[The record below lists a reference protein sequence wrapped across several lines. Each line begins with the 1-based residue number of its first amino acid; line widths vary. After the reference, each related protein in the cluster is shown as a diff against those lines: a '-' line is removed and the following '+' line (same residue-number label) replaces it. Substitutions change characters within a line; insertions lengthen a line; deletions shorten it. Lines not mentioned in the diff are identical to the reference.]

1 MPDVRDVFVLG
12 LAMHPATRRE
22 TSLRLEEMVFETSSR
37 ALADAGTT
45 RRQLDNV
52 VLAASDELDG
62 RPISSMLM
70 TGPAGGYLTD
80 EIKVT
85 DNGATALC
93 LGTARIRAGEF
104 DLGLVASWCKSSKTS
119 VADVMRYRSDPF
131 YLRPLGL
138 GERAFDGLFAQA
150 VAMRYGIA
158 EAEVNRRVA
167 RASERAARNE
177 RGLRANPLDEAA
189 IAASAFDAT
198 PLRSGQI
205 APPSDGAVSII
216 LASGSFLRSNPQC
229 RPIARITGVGWSSDS
244 YQLGASRLGD
254 LASARKAWGTAL
266 TMAGLSS
273 AKDIDLVEIDS
284 PTGWHEAAFARAFGI
299 EDDDRISPSGG
310 TFAQNPFFCAG
321 LINAA
326 EAIMQVSGRA
336 GAVQRPVAK
345 RAAAHGCHG
354 FAQQGNVVV
363 VIEGVEGVR

>member
-1 MPDVRDVFVLG
+1 MPDLSDVFVLG

-22 TSLRLEEMVFETSSR
+22 TGLRLEEMVFETSAR

-80 EIKVT
+80 EVKVT
-85 DNGATALC
+85 DSGATALC
-93 LGTARIRAGEF
+93 LGFARIRSGEF

-138 GERAFDGLFAQA
+138 DEQAFDGLFAQA
-150 VAMRYGIA
+150 MAERYGIT
-158 EAEVNRRVA
+158 EQEVNRRVA

-177 RGLRANPLDEAA
+177 RGLRADPLDEARV
-189 IAASAFDAT
+189 AASGFNAA
-198 PLRSGQI
+198 PLRSGQV
-205 APPSDGAVSII
+205 APLTDGAVSII
-216 LASGSFLRSNPQC
+216 LASETFLRTNPQC
-229 RPIARITGVGWSSDS
+229 RPIAKITGVGWSSDS

-254 LASARKAWGTAL
+254 LASARQAWASATA
-266 TMAGLSS
+266 MAGLS
-273 AKDIDLVEIDS
+273 AADEVDLVELDS
-284 PTGWHEAAFARAFGI
+284 PTGWHEAAFARAFGLA
-299 EDDDRISPSGG
+299 DDERISPSGG

-321 LINAA
+321 LVNAA
-326 EAIMQVSGRA
+326 EAILQVSGRA
-336 GAVQRPVAK
+336 GEVQRPGAR
-345 RAAAHGCHG
+345 RAVAHGCHG

-363 VIEGVEGVR
+363 VIERVEEIR